1 MRHLGVATEEEL
13 LWSWAFWAR
22 PQQLPPSGAWRV
34 WFIMAGRGFGKTRSG
49 AEAARAAAK
58 RYRFLSFLAPTADSV
73 RVVMIE
79 GESGVLAICPKHER
93 PRYQPSKRQL
103 IWPNGSKTLLFSA
116 EEPDRLRGPQHQWAW
131 VEEPASF
138 RYPEAMDQLLLGLR
152 LPPDPRVVVT
162 GTPKPVR
169 IVRELLADD
178 GTVVSAGTSYEN
190 AQNLDPAWYD
200 DLIGRYEGTRLGRQ
214 ELLAQ
219 LLTDVPGAGWSHD
232 VITHGPPPE
241 RGDLRRVSVGVDPS
255 ASDSE
260 EAAEM
265 GIVIAGEGWD
275 GRGYVLADRTT
286 RGTANERSLAVLRAA
301 WSLDADVIVAE
312 TNNGGDWI
320 PAMLRATYDALRA
333 SDPHGTPQLP
343 HIKVVTASRGKLTR
357 AEPLAALYEQ
367 GLYTHTPVDQPRMGW
382 KGPIA
387 PLANLEDQMTTY
399 VQGEGTSPDRLDAL
413 VWASTELRVKGRA
426 RQRPTRDQAKK
437 DAAAASGRPITA
449 GMRDRQW

>member
-1 MRHLGVATEEEL
+1 MTRLGVATEEDL

-22 PQQLPPSGAWRV
+22 PQQLPPPGPWRV

-49 AEAARAAAK
+49 AEAARAAVK
-58 RYRFLSFLAPTADSV
+58 RYRFTSFLAPTADSV

-79 GESGVLAICPKHER
+79 GESGVLAICPRHER

-103 IWPNGSKTLLFSA
+103 IWPNGAKTLLFSA

-131 VEEPASF
+131 VEEPASY
-138 RYPEAMDQLLLGLR
+138 RYPEALDQLLLGLR

-169 IVRELLADD
+169 IVRDLLDDD
-178 GTVVSAGTSYEN
+178 GTVLTGGTSYEN
-190 AQNLDPAWYD
+190 AQNLDPGWYS
-200 DLIGRYEGTRLGRQ
+200 DLIGRYEGTRLGKQ

-219 LLTDVPGAGWSHD
+219 LLSDVPGAGWTHD
-232 VITHGPPPE
+232 VIRHGPPPD

-265 GIVIAGEGWD
+265 GIVVCAEGWN
-275 GRGYVLADRTT
+275 GYGYVLADRTT
-286 RGTANERSLAVLRAA
+286 RGSAHERSLAVLRTA
-301 WSLDADVIVAE
+301 WSFDADVIVCE

-320 PAMLRATYDALRA
+320 PAMLRATHQALA
-333 SDPHGTPQLP
+333 AEDPATPRLP

-357 AEPLAALYEQ
+357 AEPLSALYEQ
-367 GLYTHTPVDQPRMGW
+367 GLYTHAPVDPPRMGW

-413 VWASTELRVKGRA
+413 VWADSELRVRGKA
-426 RQRPTRDQAKK
+426 RKRPTK
-437 DAAAASGRPITA
+437 DARKAEDVAAAGRPLTA
-449 GMRDRQW
+449 GMRGRQW